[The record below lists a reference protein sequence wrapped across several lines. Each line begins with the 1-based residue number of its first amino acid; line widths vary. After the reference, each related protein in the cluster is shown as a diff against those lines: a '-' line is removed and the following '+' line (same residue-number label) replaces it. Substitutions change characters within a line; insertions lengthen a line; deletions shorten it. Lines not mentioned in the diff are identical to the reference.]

1 MGFRPPLCD
10 EGGGV
15 MFRVIDH
22 PFNRAWYADMIGWV
36 MVNPPAYAL
45 VERVSA

>member
-22 PFNRAWYADMIGWV
+22 PFNRAWYADMIGLV
-36 MVNPPAYAL
+36 LVNPPAYAL
-45 VERVSA
+45 VERVS